1 MNTRLEWK
9 WVLVTSDR
17 EYQSWVIMN
26 VVMSEDDDELSE
38 EIVVRENGSS
48 ESG

>member
-1 MNTRLEWK
+1 MNISHEWSRIL
-9 WVLVTSDR
+9 VLSDN